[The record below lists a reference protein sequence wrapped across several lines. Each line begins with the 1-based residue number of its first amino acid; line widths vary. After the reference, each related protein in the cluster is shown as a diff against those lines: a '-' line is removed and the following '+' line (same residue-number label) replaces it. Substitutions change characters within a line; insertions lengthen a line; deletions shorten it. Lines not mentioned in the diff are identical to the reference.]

1 MRTSKEISAEM
12 DGLKVSSS
20 SPPTVPVT
28 MGGWY
33 ECEDGSYRQIEW
45 TPGARGGPKTRVH
58 VRDRAAAARWDELD
72 AEGQAA
78 ADREHYAKVDASG
91 PKAG

>member
-12 DGLKVSSS
+12 DTLKVSNQSA
-20 SPPTVPVT
+20 PKVPVAV
-28 MGGWY
+28 GGWY

-45 TPGARGGPKTRVH
+45 TPGARGGAKTRVH
-58 VRDRAAAARWDELD
+58 VRDAAAAARWDELS

-78 ADREHYAKVDASG
+78 FDRERYAKLDARG